1 MSENNNNTAE
11 ENIKIIAED
20 KFPWSLSQEEI
31 EMMEEY
37 KIKPKSLDKSLLENM
52 KKTITTEDQLLAN
65 YYEIKDQTNKFI
77 SERAATLTHAKKSEI
92 EGKDSLVIDVFKQIV
107 NFLYGEYENPTDR
120 LLPQNAIKESK
131 KTQEEFINFTEELRK
146 KMIHK
151 INDYYEEDKK
161 ETIKQSMIQ
170 LIQLKLLYLAYHYE
184 LFEKNKIIKEGDVK

>member
-1 MSENNNNTAE
+1 MSENNNTAE

-184 LFEKNKIIKEGDVK
+184 LFEKNKVIKEGDVK

>member
-1 MSENNNNTAE
+1 MSENNNTAE